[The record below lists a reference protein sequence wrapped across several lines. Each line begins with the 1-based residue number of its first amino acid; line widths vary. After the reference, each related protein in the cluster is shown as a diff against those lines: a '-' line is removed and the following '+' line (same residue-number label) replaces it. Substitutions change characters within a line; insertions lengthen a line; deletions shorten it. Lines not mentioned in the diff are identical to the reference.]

1 MKLKDISETF
11 HNEFS
16 DPEYVALYLKEAL
29 NSNGMNGFLLALR
42 NIVVE
47 TEGMTQI
54 AQETELGRESLYKT
68 LSENGNPQFITI
80 YKIISALGLEISFQ
94 PTSETANLS

>member
-1 MKLKDISETF
+1 MGRLRLRIGTF
-11 HNEFS
+11 PFGTKR
-16 DPEYVALYLKEAL
+16 L
-29 NSNGMNGFLLALR
+29 
-42 NIVVE
+42 
-47 TEGMTQI
+47 

-80 YKIISALGLEISFQ
+80 YKIRSALGLEISFQ